1 MEKFTYGVHIAS
13 SEFKYASTIDD
24 KIIIRMGKMEFH
36 ACILDNGSY
45 VYVIFTSTP
54 SLIRPEEQTEV
65 QERVGCQKIEKRLS

>member
-1 MEKFTYGVHIAS
+1 
-13 SEFKYASTIDD
+13 
-24 KIIIRMGKMEFH
+24 MGKMEFH

-54 SLIRPEEQTEV
+54 SLISPEEQTEV